1 MKPSL
6 VSGERFYSL
15 QEAELIKELFT
26 KASRIF
32 ESYGYEYITLS
43 HFEPYEF
50 QELAFGEKAKEAIT
64 FKDSATK
71 ETLSL
76 RLDFTTQVVR
86 TISLLHNLKL
96 PERLYY
102 FGNTFSLSGE
112 NYEKLQAGLELLGV
126 PNLKGDIE
134 IVEILYRYLRSLG
147 FKKLKVI
154 ISHAQIVPRL
164 AQGEEEKIKAFYDR
178 NYEELKKLL
187 KEKAELFLRVIEQER
202 ELEVLKEFG
211 LEEEVETLTEFGKAL
226 RERGIPFLYDLC
238 EVRDFPYYDGVI
250 FEIYDEE
257 SKRSLAGGGRYDKLT
272 KLYGKEIPATGGAI
286 YLEKLLDL
294 LEKKTPKK
302 DYYLIDKTSKGLGR
316 EVANVLRDKGKRV
329 AVELLDR
336 SPEASIKFAFEKG
349 FKEVL
354 LLEEEVLKV
363 YTTPKDFV
371 VMHLKDFL
379 KLL

>member
-15 QEAELIKELFT
+15 SEAHLIKELFT
-26 KASRIF
+26 KASQIF
-32 ESYGYEYITLS
+32 ESYGYEYINLS

-64 FKDSATK
+64 FKDTSTK

-86 TISLLHNLKL
+86 TVSLLHNVKL

-112 NYEKLQAGLELLGV
+112 SYEKLQAGLELLGV
-126 PNLKGDIE
+126 PNLKGDLE

-147 FKKLKVI
+147 FKNLKVI
-154 ISHAQIVPRL
+154 ISHAEIVQKL
-164 AQGEEEKIKAFYDR
+164 TSGNQEKRRAFYER
-178 NYEELKKLL
+178 NYEELRNIL
-187 KEKAELFLRVIEQER
+187 KEKAELFLKVTDR
-202 ELEVLKEFG
+202 EEELRVLKELG
-211 LEEEVETLTEFGKAL
+211 LEKEAETLISFGKAL
-226 RERGIPFLYDLC
+226 REKSIPFLYDLC
-238 EVRDFPYYDGVI
+238 EVRDFPYYNGII
-250 FEIYDEE
+250 FEIYDGD
-257 SKRSLAGGGRYDKLT
+257 SKRSLAGGGRYDNLT

-294 LEKKTPKK
+294 LNGKTSKK
-302 DYYLIDKTSKGLGR
+302 DYYVVDTTQKGLG
-316 EVANVLRDKGKRV
+316 EELADILRGKGKKV
-329 AVELLDR
+329 ALELLER
-336 SPEASIKFAFEKG
+336 NPEVSVRYAFEKG

-354 LLEEEVLKV
+354 LLEDDVLKV

-371 VMHLKDFL
+371 VMHIKDFL

>member
-15 QEAELIKELFT
+15 SEANLIKELFT
-26 KASRIF
+26 KASEIF
-32 ESYGYEYITLS
+32 ESYGYEYVTLS

-50 QELAFGEKAKEAIT
+50 QELAFGEKAKESIT
-64 FKDSATK
+64 FKDTSTK

-102 FGNTFSLSGE
+102 FGNTFSLGGE
-112 NYEKLQAGLELLGV
+112 SYEKLQAGLELLGV
-126 PNLKGDIE
+126 PNLKGDLEIIE
-134 IVEILYRYLRSLG
+134 ILFRYLRSLG

-154 ISHAQIVPRL
+154 ISHAGIVNKL
-164 AQGEEEKIKAFYDR
+164 TEKSEGKREAFYER
-178 NYEELKKLL
+178 NYEELAKILG
-187 KEKAELFLRVIEQER
+187 EKAELFFKVIEKEE
-202 ELEVLKEFG
+202 ELTALKDFG
-211 LEEEVETLTEFGKAL
+211 LENETETLVSFGKAL
-226 RERGIPFLYDLC
+226 REKSIPFLYDLC
-238 EVRDFPYYDGVI
+238 EVRDFPYYDGII

-257 SKRSLAGGGRYDKLT
+257 SKLSLAGGGRYNKLT

-294 LEKKTPKK
+294 LEGKTPKK
-302 DYYLIDKTSKGLGR
+302 DYYIVDLTQKRLG
-316 EVANVLRDKGKRV
+316 EELADILRGKGKKV
-329 AVELLDR
+329 ALELLDR
-336 SPEASIKFAFEKG
+336 GVEVSIKYAFEKG
-349 FKEVL
+349 FREVL
-354 LLEEEVLKV
+354 LLEDNILKV

-371 VMHLKDFL
+371 VMHVKDFL